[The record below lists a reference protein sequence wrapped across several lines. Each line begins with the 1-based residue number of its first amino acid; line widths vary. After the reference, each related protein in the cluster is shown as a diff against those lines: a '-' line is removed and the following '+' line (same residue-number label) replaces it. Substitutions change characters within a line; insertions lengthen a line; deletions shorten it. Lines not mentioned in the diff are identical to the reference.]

1 MNTKTL
7 MVASS
12 VFLGL
17 LGLLSL
23 FVPEELLK
31 LLSLPFTSP
40 LPVVIQLAGAL
51 YCSFAL
57 MNWTAK
63 DNIIGGIYLRPISL
77 ANFAHFMIGA
87 LSLLKYQLSD
97 AASAFLWVVLIFYAV
112 FAIIF
117 TWLVFF
123 HTGIE
128 NRTNT

>member
-1 MNTKTL
+1 

-17 LGLLSL
+17 LGLVSL
-23 FVPEELLK
+23 FIPKELLK
-31 LLSLPFTSP
+31 LLSLPFTNP
-40 LPVVIQLAGAL
+40 LPVVIQLTGAL

-87 LSLLKYQLSD
+87 LSLLKYHLSEP
-97 AASAFLWVVLIFYAV
+97 ANSYLWSVLVFYLIFAV
-112 FAIIF
+112 IF

-123 HTGIE
+123 HTGME
-128 NRTNT
+128 KTKAS